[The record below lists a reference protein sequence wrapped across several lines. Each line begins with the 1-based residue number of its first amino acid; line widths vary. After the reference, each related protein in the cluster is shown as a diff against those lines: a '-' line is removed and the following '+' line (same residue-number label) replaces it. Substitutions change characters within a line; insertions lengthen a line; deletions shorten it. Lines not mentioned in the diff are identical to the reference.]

1 MKWEDIEVGEI
12 YHMPPLIYNGRF
24 DFIVLSKEFN
34 TIRVKRYDKEYP
46 QTMFKTDITSNFIV
60 KKLTISQKK
69 HISFT
74 PRYCNVWYS
83 MIYYCQNNT
92 Y

>member
-1 MKWEDIEVGEI
+1 MPSFDAKKVTSLLELRKVGRIMKWEDIEVGEI

-24 DFIVLSKEFN
+24 DFIVLSKQLD

-60 KKLTISQKK
+60 KKWSI
-69 HISFT
+69 
-74 PRYCNVWYS
+74 
-83 MIYYCQNNT
+83 
-92 Y
+92 